1 MATLQK
7 IRNNGKFLI
16 GIVGIALFAFIAEEF
31 VRSLSYT
38 QAESRQRIGKIEG
51 ESVNYQDFN
60 ELVNEYANVIKFSNG
75 ISSLP
80 DEQMAMVRDQVW
92 STYVNETL
100 LGKECEKLGITVT
113 DAELQSII
121 NAGTN
126 PMLAQ
131 TPFRSAQGTFDANAL
146 KQFLTQYNEIVNNP
160 SIPAETK
167 EQYSQMY
174 DYWKFIEKSIRKQTL
189 LEKYQALLG
198 GTITSNALE
207 AKNAYEENSNESNIA
222 MAVLPYSSIKDTEVT
237 VEDSD
242 LKAKYNEMKQ
252 LFENK
257 VETRDI
263 KYIDIEVVAS
273 EEDEAALQ
281 KEMEGYAEA
290 LKNGADAAK
299 TVREAASMIP
309 YSALPV
315 SAASL
320 PNDVKDR
327 LDSLTVGQQSE
338 TYRNAAD
345 NTINIVR
352 LLSKVNRPDSVEL
365 RQIAVPGIDMASAEK
380 TADSIMTVLN
390 AGENFDSIAKK
401 FDQPAAKIW
410 LTSEQYE
417 GMTIDENNRK
427 FIETVTTAQVNA
439 YNKIVLDGQGI
450 IIAQVTAQ
458 RNFIDKYNVA
468 VIKRTIDFSKD
479 TYGKAYNDFSSFLA
493 GNPTAEEIEAH
504 AAEAGYS
511 LQSRQAVSNIEHYVA
526 NVSNTRDAMRWI
538 FNEDTKVG
546 DVSPLYECGENNHML
561 VVILTGIH
569 DKGYLEWNDSQVKE
583 FLTTQV
589 IRDKKAVMLQEKM
602 KDAKSIAEITNL
614 EGAVS
619 DTINHVSFANNA
631 FISKVGSSE
640 PALSGAVS
648 ACKKGDFKAG
658 VKGNAGVF
666 AFQVLGKH
674 THSTGFDEKKEISQ
688 AAQSY
693 KRIVNSFSSELYQ
706 KAEIEDNRYLFY

>member
-1 MATLQK
+1 
-7 IRNNGKFLI
+7 
-16 GIVGIALFAFIAEEF
+16 
-31 VRSLSYT
+31 
-38 QAESRQRIGKIEG
+38 
-51 ESVNYQDFN
+51 
-60 ELVNEYANVIKFSNG
+60 
-75 ISSLP
+75 
-80 DEQMAMVRDQVW
+80 
-92 STYVNETL
+92 
-100 LGKECEKLGITVT
+100 
-113 DAELQSII
+113 
-121 NAGTN
+121 
-126 PMLAQ
+126 
-131 TPFRSAQGTFDANAL
+131 
-146 KQFLTQYNEIVNNP
+146 
-160 SIPAETK
+160 
-167 EQYSQMY
+167 
-174 DYWKFIEKSIRKQTL
+174 
-189 LEKYQALLG
+189 
-198 GTITSNALE
+198 
-207 AKNAYEENSNESNIA
+207 

-263 KYIDIEVVAS
+263 KYIDIEITAS

-281 KEMEGYAEA
+281 KEMDGYAEA

-320 PNDVKDR
+320 PNDVKNR

-526 NVSNTRDAMRWI
+526 NVSSTRDAMRWI

>member
-7 IRNNGKFLI
+7 IRNNGKILI

-38 QAESRQRIGKIEG
+38 QAESRQRIGKVEG
-51 ESVNYQDFN
+51 KSVNYQDFN
-60 ELVNEYANVIKFSNG
+60 DLVNEYVNVIKFTNG
-75 ISSLP
+75 LTSLP
-80 DEQMAMVRDQVW
+80 DEQVSMMRDQVW
-92 STYVNETL
+92 TTYVNETL
-100 LGKECEKLGITVT
+100 LENECKKLGIMVT
-113 DAELQSII
+113 DAELQTII
-121 NAGTN
+121 NNGTN
-126 PMLAQ
+126 QMLAQ

-146 KQFLTQYNEIVNNP
+146 KQFLTQYNEIVNNA

-167 EQYSQMY
+167 EQYKQMY
-174 DYWKFIEKSIRKQTL
+174 DYWKFVEKSIRKQTL

-198 GTITSNALE
+198 GTITSNALD
-207 AKNAYEENSNESNIA
+207 AKIAYDENANESNIA
-222 MAVLPYSSIKDTEVT
+222 MAMLPYSSIKDTEV
-237 VEDSD
+237 VVDDSE
-242 LKAKYNEMKQ
+242 LKAKYNEMKD
-252 LFENK
+252 LFVNK
-257 VETRDI
+257 AETRDI

-281 KEMEGYAEA
+281 EEMNGYAEA

-299 TVREAASMIP
+299 TVREAASLVP
-309 YSALPV
+309 YSVLPV
-315 SAASL
+315 STASL
-320 PNDVKDR
+320 PNDVKNR
-327 LDSLTVGQQSE
+327 LDSLAVGQQTE

-352 LLSKVNRPDSVEL
+352 LISKVSRPDSVEL
-365 RQIAVPGIDMASAEK
+365 RQIAVPGVDMASAEK
-380 TADSIMTVLN
+380 TADSIMTVLQ

-401 FDQPAAKIW
+401 FDQPAEKIW
-410 LTSEQYE
+410 LTSAQYE

-427 FIETVTTAQVNA
+427 FIETVTTAPVNS

-458 RNFIDKYNVA
+458 RNVIDKYNLA

-504 AAEAGYS
+504 AAEAGYT
-511 LQSRQAVSNIEHYVA
+511 LQSRQSVSNTEHYVA
-526 NVSNTRDAMRWI
+526 NVSSTREAMRWI
-538 FNEDTKVG
+538 FNEDTKIG

-561 VVILTGIH
+561 VVILNGIH
-569 DKGYLEWNDSQVKE
+569 KQGHMNWNDSQVKE

-589 IRDKKAVMLQEKM
+589 IRDKKANMLQEKM
-602 KDAKSIAEITNL
+602 KDAKSIADVAKL
-614 EGAVS
+614 DGAVN
-619 DTINHVSFANNA
+619 DTITHISFANNA

-666 AFQVLGKH
+666 AFQVLDKH
-674 THSTGFDEKKEISQ
+674 SHSAGYDEKKEISQ
-688 AAQSY
+688 AAQLY
-693 KRIVNSFSSELYQ
+693 KRVVNSFSTELYQ
-706 KAEIEDNRYLFY
+706 KAEVEDNRYMFY

>member
-7 IRNNGKFLI
+7 IRNKGKLLI

-38 QAESRQRIGKIEG
+38 QTESRQRVGKVNG
-51 ESVNYQDFN
+51 KSVNYQDFN
-60 ELVNEYANVIKFSNG
+60 QLVNEYVDVIEFTNG

-80 DEQMAMVRDQVW
+80 DEQMAMMRDQVW
-92 STYVNETL
+92 TTYVNETL
-100 LGKECEKLGITVT
+100 LENECKKLGLTVT

-121 NAGTN
+121 NNGTN

-146 KQFLTQYNEIVNNP
+146 KQFLTQYKEIVNNA
-160 SIPAETK
+160 SIPTETK
-167 EQYSQMY
+167 EQYTQMY
-174 DYWKFIEKSIRKQTL
+174 NYWKFVEKSIRKQTL

-198 GTITSNALE
+198 GTIASNTLN
-207 AKNAYEENSNESNIA
+207 AKFEYDCSTNESNIA
-222 MAVLPYSSIKDTEVT
+222 MAVLPYSSIKDADVT
-237 VEDSD
+237 VDDSE
-242 LKAKYNEMKQ
+242 LKAKYNELKE
-252 LFENK
+252 LFFSK
-257 VETRDI
+257 AETRDI

-299 TVREAASMIP
+299 TVREAASLVQ
-309 YSALPV
+309 YSVLPI
-315 SAASL
+315 SAKSL
-320 PNDVKDR
+320 PSDVEGR
-327 LDSLTVGQQSE
+327 LDSMKVGQQTE
-338 TYRNAAD
+338 IYRNAAD
-345 NTINIVR
+345 NTTNIVR
-352 LLSKVNRPDSVEL
+352 LIAKTSRPDSVEL

-380 TADSIMTVLN
+380 TADSIMTVLK

-401 FDQPAAKIW
+401 FDQPATKTW
-410 LTSEQYE
+410 LTSQQYE

-427 FIETVTTAQVNA
+427 FIETVTTAQVND
-439 YNKIVLDGQGI
+439 YKKIVLDGQGI

-479 TYGKAYNDFSSFLA
+479 TYGKAYNDICSFLA
-493 GNPTAEEIEAH
+493 ANPTAEDIEAK
-504 AAEAGYS
+504 AAEAGYT
-511 LQSRQAVSNIEHYVA
+511 LQTRQNISNNEYYVA
-526 NVSNTRDAMRWI
+526 NVSSTRDAMRWI
-538 FNEDTKVG
+538 FNEDTKIG
-546 DVSPLYECGENNHML
+546 DVSPLYECGENDHML
-561 VVILTGIH
+561 VAILTGVH
-569 DKGYLEWNDSQVKE
+569 KKGYLPWNDAQVKE

-589 IRDKKAVMLQEKM
+589 IRDKKAEMLQEKM
-602 KDAKSIAEITNL
+602 KGAKSVADVASMPD
-614 EGAVS
+614 AVS
-619 DTINHVSFANNA
+619 DTISHVSFANNA

-640 PALSGAVS
+640 PALSGATS
-648 ACKKGDFKAG
+648 ACKKDEFKAG

-666 AFQVLGKH
+666 AFQVLNKH
-674 THSTGFDEKKEISQ
+674 SHSSGYDEKKEMNL
-688 AAQSY
+688 AAQKN
-693 KRIVNSFSSELYQ
+693 KRVVNAFSSELYQ